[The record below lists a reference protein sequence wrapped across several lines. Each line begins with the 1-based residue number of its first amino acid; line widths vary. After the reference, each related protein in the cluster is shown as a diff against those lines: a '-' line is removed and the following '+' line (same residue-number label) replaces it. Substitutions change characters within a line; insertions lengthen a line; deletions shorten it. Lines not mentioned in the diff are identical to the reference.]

1 MEQIKYSLNRLQ
13 QCKLFIFNISYRK
26 RKKSKRKILDT
37 SLEDF
42 QTFMEKEMLPKEL
55 RNINPNLLK
64 LIPRATTTDNMQE
77 IKQKKFDHKRY
88 FVLCINLWLVFQRD
102 IVSSYELIL
111 SYLSL
116 NINDTRFS
124 KN

>member
-88 FVLCINLWLVFQRD
+88 FVLCIILWLVFQRD

>member
-1 MEQIKYSLNRLQ
+1 M
-13 QCKLFIFNISYRK
+13 
-26 RKKSKRKILDT
+26 DT

-77 IKQKKFDHKRY
+77 TKPKKFDHKRY
-88 FVLCINLWLVFQRD
+88 FVLYINLWLV
-102 IVSSYELIL
+102 YKEIL
-111 SYLSL
+111 FLL
-116 NINDTRFS
+116 TN
-124 KN
+124 

>member
-1 MEQIKYSLNRLQ
+1 M
-13 QCKLFIFNISYRK
+13 
-26 RKKSKRKILDT
+26 DT

-88 FVLCINLWLVFQRD
+88 FVLCIILWLVFQRD